1 MAMPLKVNFVVRILK
16 EENNSSLLK
25 VWRSRDVEGT
35 RAGVTPSHVTPVT
48 SDHCCVTADVKVP
61 AKVCRQLVRD
71 RAKAAPN
78 VTQLEGGAVETSAVV
93 QQQPSTMQLC
103 NCCSLSTA
111 DSV

>member
-25 VWRSRDVEGT
+25 VWRSRDVEVT
-35 RAGVTPSHVTPVT
+35 RAGVSPVT

-78 VTQLEGGAVETSAVV
+78 VTQLEGGGWSCGDQCSGATAANNNAVV
-93 QQQPSTMQLC
+93 
-103 NCCSLSTA
+103 
-111 DSV
+111 